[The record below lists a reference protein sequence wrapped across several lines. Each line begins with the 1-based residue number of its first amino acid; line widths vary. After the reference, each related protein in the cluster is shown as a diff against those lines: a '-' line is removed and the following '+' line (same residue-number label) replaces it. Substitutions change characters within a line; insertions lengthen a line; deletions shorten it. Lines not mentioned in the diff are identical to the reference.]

1 MGKNSKEYVIRMRVS
16 PRTSKLIILITE
28 KVWNFWY
35 FNFNCHK
42 GIYLVEYLH
51 MNLDHSTINI
61 LCSETFWFP
70 QFHMYNEHTVG
81 KLEWLHLLSK
91 QRNVNTDEVT
101 KGVISNLLYVEI
113 IHPYAHVYWGQ
124 MYFLVRKLYRSWY
137 FYIQ

>member
-16 PRTSKLIILITE
+16 PRTSKLITLITE

-35 FNFNCHK
+35 FNSNCHK

-81 KLEWLHLLSK
+81 KLEWLHLLPK
-91 QRNVNTDEVT
+91 QRNVNTVW
-101 KGVISNLLYVEI
+101 SNKRYN
-113 IHPYAHVYWGQ
+113 
-124 MYFLVRKLYRSWY
+124 FKLVVCRDNTSICTCILGTNVFFGKKTLSWY